1 MKFTYPRH
9 NKSMTSMLP
18 KAEKALD
25 VTVKIL
31 YTSRYSRQQE
41 SLQNLIKNALYSF
54 PLKEIGV
61 LHKGKLFFKGK
72 SSSRTDIFLDYVYK
86 KAGGDIGKLEEEF
99 SRLAGMAENI
109 FVSREVLTIEKFEA
123 GWKTLQEAI
132 IEGKITAENAID
144 FIDEAR
150 IYFNH
155 KVIINAKGEKEIA
168 QIGSNNCVEVVKVV
182 EEFFRTG
189 KINTASFSE
198 AQQYRE
204 LEKFYNG
211 RFDTYGLG
219 TLRTKEEIMPIGTRG
234 ILLCER
240 GPGLKSHV
248 LNITKIEKR

>member
-1 MKFTYPRH
+1 
-9 NKSMTSMLP
+9 MLFVENS
-18 KAEKALD
+18 A
-25 VTVKIL
+25 
-31 YTSRYSRQQE
+31 
-41 SLQNLIKNALYSF
+41 
-54 PLKEIGV
+54 KEIGV

-123 GWKTLQEAI
+123 GWKALQEAI

-219 TLRTKEEIMPIGTRG
+219 TLRTQEEIMPIGTRG

-248 LNITKIEKR
+248 LNITKIEKDRLKYIEGQVMSNELNLLHEFKTFKF